1 MEVQGS
7 QQHIHVDDTVKQ
19 LLDQAQGAIHASNAN
34 QALQCVIQALK
45 LVRGDSAV
53 LPTLR
58 HAAEQYHAQRAA
70 PIQEI
75 SELLAQVSLH
85 AEQQRQQQPQQ
96 GRQQQQQQQRQQQQQ
111 WQHLQSQQMH
121 PYQQQQQQQQL
132 PPAAWQQT
140 LLHQQQQQQAL
151 NQGQDSNAIL
161 EETGRGGFAD
171 AALADG
177 SSWQCPNCGGPSLR
191 QDLGRAA
198 DGSSWQ
204 CPNCGGVVPQ
214 QRRQAHLD
222 VWCPQSSS
230 SAAGDAVMQ

>member
-7 QQHIHVDDTVKQ
+7 QQHIHVDGTVKQ

-96 GRQQQQQQQRQQQQQ
+96 GRQQQQQQQQ

-161 EETGRGGFAD
+161 EETGRGGLAD
-171 AALADG
+171 AAL
-177 SSWQCPNCGGPSLR
+177 
-191 QDLGRAA
+191 A

-222 VWCPQSSS
+222 AWCPQSSS
-230 SAAGDAVMQ
+230 SAAGDAMMQ